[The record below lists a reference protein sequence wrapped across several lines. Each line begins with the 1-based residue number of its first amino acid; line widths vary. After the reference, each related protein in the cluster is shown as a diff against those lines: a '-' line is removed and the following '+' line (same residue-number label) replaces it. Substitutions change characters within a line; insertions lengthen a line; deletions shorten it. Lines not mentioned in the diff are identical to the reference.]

1 MTIIQVGAGSAAAA
15 AVQAG
20 RGGAGTSKG
29 KKRVVLDDSAAAAA
43 AATAAATD
51 FEAAKAMMG
60 KLKGKG
66 LGEVC
71 GLKAPPPAL
80 RQLLHAA
87 CAAMGEGWGQWRVVA
102 AAAAVF

>member
-1 MTIIQVGAGSAAAA
+1 VTIIQVGGGSAAAA
-15 AVQAG
+15 AVRTG
-20 RGGAGTSKG
+20 RGGGAGTSKG

-66 LGEVC
+66 LAEVC

-87 CAAMGEGWGQWRVVA
+87 CSAMGEGWGQWRVVV
-102 AAAAVF
+102 AAAVF